1 MTIELTAS
9 FPATAEH
16 HEEIVQFVFRSA
28 VSTGLLQRARAML
41 DAAPEELR
49 ESFEQAMR
57 SSGLPNRE
65 QPMKTAPGPSTAS

>member
-1 MTIELTAS
+1 MTIDLHAT
-9 FPATAEH
+9 FPATTEH

-41 DAAPEELR
+41 DAAPKELA

-57 SSGLPNRE
+57 TAGL
-65 QPMKTAPGPSTAS
+65 AS